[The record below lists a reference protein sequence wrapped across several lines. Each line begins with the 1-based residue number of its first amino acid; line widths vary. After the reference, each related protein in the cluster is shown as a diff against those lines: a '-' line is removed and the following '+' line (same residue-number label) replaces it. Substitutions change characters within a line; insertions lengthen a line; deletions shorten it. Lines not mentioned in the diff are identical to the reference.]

1 MPVVIGSN
9 LSTAIRQIYK
19 TKDFKVPQ
27 VSCPAHLSIQNFH
40 TKKFPDPLFDVYVY
54 GSIKRELGNT
64 RTKDKNK
71 TKQQQWKHTLL
82 SLYGEP
88 PHLFLGRG
96 QVHLCSLPS
105 ELWLLAIWKRALR
118 SKFFLF
124 QTLRYWLIPRNL
136 PFQVSRVFSP
146 CQTKFQNFL
155 GSLGS
160 FTAVTGL
167 RCPFRE
173 KHSWSYLAC
182 EALDY
187 QLVCVFLMVLCSQ
200 RSSKCC

>member
-1 MPVVIGSN
+1 MYGSN
-9 LSTAIRQIYK
+9 
-19 TKDFKVPQ
+19 
-27 VSCPAHLSIQNFH
+27 
-40 TKKFPDPLFDVYVY
+40 
-54 GSIKRELGNT
+54 KRELRNT

-71 TKQQQWKHTLL
+71 TKLQQRKHILL
-82 SLYGEP
+82 RLYGEP
-88 PHLFLGRG
+88 PYLFLGRG

-105 ELWLLAIWKRALR
+105 ELWLLAIWKRFLR

-124 QTLRYWLIPRNL
+124 QTLHYWLIPRNL

-146 CQTKFQNFL
+146 CETKFQNFL
-155 GSLGS
+155 GLLGS

-167 RCPFRE
+167 RCFFRE

-187 QLVCVFLMVLCSQ
+187 QLVCVCAASRALSVAESDLQVPKTDCSSSSALPALFLSFTFHLSDLCFVPSYLL
-200 RSSKCC
+200 SFT

>member
-40 TKKFPDPLFDVYVY
+40 TKKFPDSLFDVYVY

-71 TKQQQWKHTLL
+71 TKQQQRKHILL

-105 ELWLLAIWKRALR
+105 ELWLLAIWKRSLR

-124 QTLRYWLIPRNL
+124 QTLRY
-136 PFQVSRVFSP
+136 
-146 CQTKFQNFL
+146 
-155 GSLGS
+155 
-160 FTAVTGL
+160 
-167 RCPFRE
+167 
-173 KHSWSYLAC
+173 
-182 EALDY
+182 
-187 QLVCVFLMVLCSQ
+187 
-200 RSSKCC
+200 